1 MAVLRVTDPSTSLE
15 RILEAAD
22 ADGVLLES
30 ESRKRYAVL
39 PLDDD
44 LVDYLLEHN
53 PRFIEDCARIR
64 DRMRGGKF
72 HGHDEVKKALSEDRP
87 E

>member
-1 MAVLRVTDPSTSLE
+1 ME
-15 RILEAAD
+15 QILKAAD

-30 ESRKRYAVL
+30 DSNKRYAVL

-64 DRMRGGKF
+64 DRMRAGKF
-72 HGHDEVKKALSEDRP
+72 HGHDQVKKALSEDP
-87 E
+87 